1 MKFKYI
7 LFILVFAYSLIGFKA
22 NAQEERRFV
31 RRGVDKMEQEK
42 YGEAEKEFRKA
53 LEETPTSFEAGY
65 NLASSLFKQE
75 KYEEALQQ
83 LKGAE
88 PFTQDPKKTASLYH
102 NIGNSLLHQ
111 QQIDPAIEAYKN
123 SLRLNPTDD
132 ETRYNL
138 IAAMKMKEEQ
148 DNQDDQQQ
156 DKEQQEEQQQDK
168 EKQEQQQEQKEQEK
182 EQQDQRQQQ
191 QQEERQQE
199 LDKENAERLLNA
211 IEQDEKELME
221 KLQKE
226 KHKEQ
231 QPVKIDKN
239 W

>member
-1 MKFKYI
+1 MKLKYI
-7 LFILVFAYSLIGFKA
+7 LFILGFAYSLFGSVT

-31 RRGVDKMEQEK
+31 RRGVEKMEQEK
-42 YGEAEKEFRKA
+42 YDEAETQFRKA
-53 LEETPTSFEAGY
+53 LEEKPTSFEAGY

-75 KYEEALQQ
+75 KFEEAFKQ
-83 LKGAE
+83 LKGSE
-88 PFTQDPKKTASLYH
+88 PFTDDPKKMASLYH

-111 QQIDPAIEAYKN
+111 QQIDPAIEAYKS
-123 SLRLNPTDD
+123 SLKLNPTDD

-148 DNQDDQQQ
+148 DQDDQDDQQQ
-156 DKEQQEEQQQDK
+156 EQEEQQEEQQQD
-168 EKQEQQQEQKEQEK
+168 QEQQQEEQE
-182 EQQDQRQQQ
+182 QQEQQQ
-191 QQEERQQE
+191 QQQQQEEERQQE
-199 LDKENAERLLNA
+199 LDKENAQRLLNA
-211 IEQDEKELME
+211 IEQEEKELME

>member
-1 MKFKYI
+1 MKLKYI
-7 LFILVFAYSLIGFKA
+7 LFTLGFVYSMFGFTT

-31 RRGVDKMEQEK
+31 RRGVEKMEQEK
-42 YGEAEKEFRKA
+42 YDEAETEFRKA
-53 LEETPTSFEAGY
+53 LEEKPTSFEAGY

-75 KYEEALQQ
+75 KFEEAYKQ
-83 LKGAE
+83 LKGSE
-88 PFTQDPKKTASLYH
+88 PFTDDSKKMASLYH

-111 QQIDPAIEAYKN
+111 QQIDPAIEAYKS
-123 SLRLNPTDD
+123 SLKLNPTDD

-148 DNQDDQQQ
+148 ENQDDQQQ
-156 DKEQQEEQQQDK
+156 DQQEQQEEQKQ
-168 EKQEQQQEQKEQEK
+168 EEQEQQEQEQQEQE
-182 EQQDQRQQQ
+182 QQQQ

-199 LDKENAERLLNA
+199 LDKENAQRLLNA
-211 IEQDEKELME
+211 IEQEEKELME
-221 KLQKE
+221 RLQKE

>member
-1 MKFKYI
+1 MKLKYI
-7 LFILVFAYSLIGFKA
+7 LFILGFAYSVIGFTT

-42 YGEAEKEFRKA
+42 YEEAETEFRKA
-53 LEETPTSFEAGY
+53 LEEKPTSFEAGY

-75 KYEEALQQ
+75 KYEEALKQ
-83 LKGAE
+83 LKGSE
-88 PFTQDPKKTASLYH
+88 PFTDDSKKTASLYH

-123 SLRLNPTDD
+123 SLRLNPADD

-148 DNQDDQQQ
+148 ENQDEQQQ
-156 DKEQQEEQQQDK
+156 DQEEKQEEQQQEEQQQD
-168 EKQEQQQEQKEQEK
+168 QEQDQDQQEQ
-182 EQQDQRQQQ
+182 QQQ
-191 QQEERQQE
+191 QQEQQRQEE
-199 LDKENAERLLNA
+199 LDKENAQRLLNA
-211 IEQDEKELME
+211 IEQEEKELME

-226 KHKEQ
+226 KHKDQ

>member
-1 MKFKYI
+1 MKLKYI
-7 LFILVFAYSLIGFKA
+7 LFILGFAYSLFGSVT

-31 RRGVDKMEQEK
+31 RRGVEKMEQEK
-42 YGEAEKEFRKA
+42 YDEAETQFRKA
-53 LEETPTSFEAGY
+53 LEEKPTSFEAGY

-75 KYEEALQQ
+75 KFEEAFKQ
-83 LKGAE
+83 LKGSE
-88 PFTQDPKKTASLYH
+88 PFTDDPKKMASLYH

-111 QQIDPAIEAYKN
+111 QQIDPAIEAYKS
-123 SLRLNPTDD
+123 SLKLNPTDD

-148 DNQDDQQQ
+148 DQDDQDDQQQ
-156 DKEQQEEQQQDK
+156 EQQQEEQQQD
-168 EKQEQQQEQKEQEK
+168 QEQQQEEQE
-182 EQQDQRQQQ
+182 QQEQQQ
-191 QQEERQQE
+191 QQQQQEEERQQE
-199 LDKENAERLLNA
+199 LDKENAQRLLNA
-211 IEQDEKELME
+211 IEQEEKELME

>member
-31 RRGVDKMEQEK
+31 RRGVEKMEQEK
-42 YGEAEKEFRKA
+42 YDEAETQFRKA
-53 LEETPTSFEAGY
+53 LEEKPTSFEAGY

-75 KYEEALQQ
+75 KFEEAFKQ
-83 LKGAE
+83 LKGSE
-88 PFTQDPKKTASLYH
+88 PFTDDPKKMASLYH

-111 QQIDPAIEAYKN
+111 QQIDPAIEAYKS
-123 SLRLNPTDD
+123 SLKLNPTDD

-148 DNQDDQQQ
+148 DQDDQDDQQQ
-156 DKEQQEEQQQDK
+156 EQQQEEQQQD
-168 EKQEQQQEQKEQEK
+168 QEQQQEEQEQQ
-182 EQQDQRQQQ
+182 EQEQQQQ

-199 LDKENAERLLNA
+199 LDKENAQRLLNA
-211 IEQDEKELME
+211 IEQEEKELME

>member
-1 MKFKYI
+1 MKLKYI
-7 LFILVFAYSLIGFKA
+7 LFILGFAYSLFGSVT
-22 NAQEERRFV
+22 NAQEERRLV
-31 RRGVDKMEQEK
+31 RRGVEKMEQEK
-42 YGEAEKEFRKA
+42 YDEAETQFRKA
-53 LEETPTSFEAGY
+53 LEEKPTSFEAGY

-75 KYEEALQQ
+75 KFEEAFKQ
-83 LKGAE
+83 LKGSE
-88 PFTQDPKKTASLYH
+88 PFTDDPKKMASLYH

-111 QQIDPAIEAYKN
+111 QQIDPAIEAYKS
-123 SLRLNPTDD
+123 SLKLNPTDD

-148 DNQDDQQQ
+148 DQDDQDDQQQ
-156 DKEQQEEQQQDK
+156 EQQQEEQQQD
-168 EKQEQQQEQKEQEK
+168 QEQQQEEQE
-182 EQQDQRQQQ
+182 QQEQQQ
-191 QQEERQQE
+191 QQQQQEEERQQE
-199 LDKENAERLLNA
+199 LDKENAQRLLNA
-211 IEQDEKELME
+211 IEQEEKELME